1 MCRVIRQTP
10 KTCLAFKILA
20 AGRHCATQ
28 QDVGEAFRY
37 AFGHIKEQDA
47 VVVGMYPRH
56 EDQVALD
63 VQHTLRALRPGAS
76 RAIEKDE
83 RDAAV

>member
-37 AFGHIKEQDA
+37 ALGHIKEQDA

-56 EDQVALD
+56 ED
-63 VQHTLRALRPGAS
+63 RPPWMCSIRSVRCAQGGA
-76 RAIEKDE
+76 EL
-83 RDAAV
+83 